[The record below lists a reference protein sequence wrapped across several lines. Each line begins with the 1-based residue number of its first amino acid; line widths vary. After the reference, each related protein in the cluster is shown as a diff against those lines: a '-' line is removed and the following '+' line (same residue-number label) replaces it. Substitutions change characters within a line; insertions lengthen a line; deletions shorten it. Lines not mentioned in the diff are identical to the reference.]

1 MRFGTIE
8 RLLSPSNIQS
18 SPKIINGK
26 NSDKDPMKKITDD
39 YLDALKIYQKEVGRK
54 VKEDDSERR
63 D

>member
-1 MRFGTIE
+1 
-8 RLLSPSNIQS
+8 
-18 SPKIINGK
+18 
-26 NSDKDPMKKITDD
+26 MKKITDD